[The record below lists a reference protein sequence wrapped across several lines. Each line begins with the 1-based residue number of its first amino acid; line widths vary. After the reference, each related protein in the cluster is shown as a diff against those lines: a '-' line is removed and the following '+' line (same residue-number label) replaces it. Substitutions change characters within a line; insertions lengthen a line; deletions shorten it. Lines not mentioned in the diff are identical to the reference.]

1 MIRVVARRKRKR
13 ATGRYVGA
21 RNIALVGPIY
31 GVCPKFASRVLKVCA
46 KQADILAMND
56 EQSFPFG
63 PGHPQYLEAR
73 ALALSIAAI
82 RKAQGKRN
90 PVDFAVGSPDWE
102 RAGEDFA
109 RDVLRILSGD

>member
-1 MIRVVARRKRKR
+1 MIRVVAGRKRKH
-13 ATGRYVGA
+13 ATGRNMGA
-21 RNIALVGPIY
+21 GSSALAGPIY
-31 GVCPKFASRVLKVCA
+31 GGMPEIRVPRTKVCA
-46 KQADILAMND
+46 DQADILAMND
-56 EQSFPFG
+56 EQSIPFG